1 MAANRNFALQYS
13 KINTM
18 KKIKK
23 PEIKIGI
30 WLDQETAFIIRA
42 EGDGEP
48 VVEKIKSAVES
59 RVRQAGEGKVFAR
72 FGHAFI
78 DDQEKKQR
86 RQRNQRHQFFK
97 EIISHIQD
105 ADYVYLIGPGKAK
118 QELNNE
124 IEKDTLVKEKV
135 VAIEPA
141 DKITQKQMILLMTN
155 YFNDTSFSIIKRKMR
170 LERKT
175 H

>member
-1 MAANRNFALQYS
+1 
-13 KINTM
+13 M
-18 KKIKK
+18 KRIKK

-48 VVEKIKSAVES
+48 IIKKITSDVES
-59 RVRQAGEGKVFAR
+59 RVRQAGEGKVFTR
-72 FGHAFI
+72 FGNAFI

-86 RQRNQRHQFFK
+86 RQRNQRHRFFK
-97 EIISHIQD
+97 EIFSHIYD
-105 ADYVYLIGPGKAK
+105 ADYIYLFGPGKAK

-124 IEKDTLVKEKV
+124 IEKDSLVKEKV

-141 DKITQKQMILLMTN
+141 DKITQKQMIRLMTN
-155 YFNDTSFSIIKRKMR
+155 YFNDTSFSIAKRKMR

-175 H
+175 HSI